1 MAISANLVR
10 GSFGFGLEG
19 DMARA
24 GRWLI
29 GGPLVGNRS
38 CFDISEPP
46 QSNQRGDD
54 QLGLQV
60 VVGQR
65 LWDNRPAFFWRGPA

>member
-29 GGPLVGNRS
+29 GGPLVGFPAGSSNSEAAAGATTGNSLRRQQRTPRAS
-38 CFDISEPP
+38 ASGPSIS
-46 QSNQRGDD
+46 
-54 QLGLQV
+54 
-60 VVGQR
+60 
-65 LWDNRPAFFWRGPA
+65 LWKKE